1 MVEFPDIEEGFLD
14 ASRKLTADEQEQT
27 KLTILELA
35 VNPKGQGTNLHRLD
49 KARDK
54 NLWSCRVTRDIRII
68 LHQQN
73 GRMTLLYVDHHDKAY
88 AWAENRV
95 YKFEERAKT
104 WKVIKMKEETVVIRT
119 QVKDDSDLKKPFS
132 KFSDYILSNCGV
144 SPGDFEVVRHA
155 TEDGVFELGLPVLV
169 LEALMEQLSPVLL
182 PTALYTPVANKMH
195 IIRTDV
201 NPEPI
206 EMRTDEIVSQAMP
219 IPIESVDAS
228 PPLVAGT
235 VLRVNSQEQ
244 LEAVLSGQWDKW
256 QVFLHPDQKS
266 IVEADYDGPVRV
278 SGSAGTGKTIVALHR
293 ANFLLRKN
301 EEARVLLTTLSPAL
315 AGHLHSNF
323 KRLINDK
330 PRYAERIEI
339 TSLDDYALRLYKINI
354 GEPNFITQPDMVRLI
369 VSSMKQVKECKF
381 NQNLVIN
388 EWENVVDAF
397 QVKSAE
403 IYTNIERLGRRTR
416 LAETQ
421 RKIMWEIMDKVIHEL
436 KATGKIT
443 INEMYLKLTLAVHE
457 MKTKPFAHVIVDEAQ
472 DLSVAQLK
480 FLVQLG
486 GGVWHTGAG
495 LHGRARTTFPKNTL
509 FFTGDLGQRIFQQP
523 FSWKTFGID
532 LRGRTKVLKINYRT
546 SQQIRKVADKLLEST
561 ITDADGEQLERNHTI
576 SAFGGEPPVIKGYAN
591 EESEKDAVVAFIKNR
606 LDAGVKPHE
615 MALFVRSQNEF
626 NRAITVADEMGLPHV
641 ILDSKLA
648 THVGSLNIASMHT
661 AKGLE
666 FKAVVVMACDDTIV
680 PSTNYLAHITDEG
693 DLKEAYELERHL
705 LYVACTRARDHL
717 MITGVNPL
725 SEFIDDIKS

>member
-14 ASRKLTADEQEQT
+14 ASRKLTADEQEQI
-27 KLTILELA
+27 KLTILELS

-119 QVKDDSDLKKPFS
+119 NVAAEPDTKKPFA
-132 KFSDYILSNCGV
+132 KFSDNILADCGV
-144 SPGDFEVVRHA
+144 SPGDFEEVRLA

-169 LEALMEQLSPVLL
+169 LEALMEQLSPVV
-182 PTALYTPVANKMH
+182 AHRHVSNPVNVQPVYDINVK
-195 IIRTDV
+195 V
-201 NPEPI
+201 EPI
-206 EMRTDEIVSQAMP
+206 EMHAEQPIAQA
-219 IPIESVDAS
+219 IPTPSESVEPA
-228 PPLVAGT
+228 PPLLVGS
-235 VLRVNSQEQ
+235 VLSINSQEQ

-301 EEARVLLTTLSPAL
+301 QESRVLLTTLSPAL
-315 AGHLHSNF
+315 AGYLHANF
-323 KRLINDK
+323 KRLIHDK

-339 TSLDDYALRLYKINI
+339 TSLEDYALRLYKITF
-354 GEPNFITQPDMVRLI
+354 GEPDLVTKPDLVKLI
-369 VSSMKQVKECKF
+369 LSSMKEVKDCKF
-381 NQNLVIN
+381 SQNLVIN

-397 QVKSAE
+397 QIKTDE
-403 IYTNIERLGRRTR
+403 LYTNIQRLGRRTR

-421 RKIMWEIMDKVIHEL
+421 RKIMWEIMDKVVQGL
-436 KATGKIT
+436 KAMDKIT
-443 INEMYLKLTLAVHE
+443 MNELYQKLTISVHE
-457 MKTKPFAHVIVDEAQ
+457 MKTKPFDHIVVDEAQ
-472 DLSVAQLK
+472 DLNVSQIKL
-480 FLVQLG
+480 LVQLG
-486 GGVWHTGAG
+486 GGVWHPSAG
-495 LHGRARTTFPKNTL
+495 LHGRPRTTFPKNTL

-561 ITDADGEQLERNHTI
+561 ITDADGEHVERNHTI
-576 SAFGGEPPVIKGYAN
+576 SAFGGEPPAIKGFDDEKA
-591 EESEKDAVVAFIKNR
+591 EKDAVVAFIKDR
-606 LDAGVKPHE
+606 LVAGVKPHE

-626 NRAITVADEMGLPHV
+626 NRAIAVVEELSLPHV
-641 ILDSKLA
+641 ILDAKLA
-648 THVGSLNIASMHT
+648 THVRSLNIASMHI

-717 MITGVNPL
+717 MITGVNPV

>member
-1 MVEFPDIEEGFLD
+1 MFTNLFIHKGFRDSLDKFTQNERGLVAKTIVE
-14 ASRKLTADEQEQT
+14 
-27 KLTILELA
+27 LELD
-35 VNPKGQGTNLHRLD
+35 PKGNGTNLHRVD
-49 KARDK
+49 KKCRDE
-54 NLWSCRVTRDIRII
+54 NFWVVRVNQDIRLII
-68 LHQQN
+68 HMKDGQI
-73 GRMTLLYVDHHDKAY
+73 TLLYAGHHDDAY
-88 AWAENRV
+88 KWAESRV
-95 YKFEERAKT
+95 LKFDARKQIAKL
-104 WKVIKMKEETVVIRT
+104 VHFIEETVT
-119 QVKDDSDLKKPFS
+119 LPKHHFAEPEETKPFAHL
-132 KFSDYILSNCGV
+132 SDIELTTCG
-144 SPGDFEVVRHA
+144 GDKENFAAIRNA
-155 TEDGVFELGLPVLV
+155 TEDSIFDLGLEPTV
-169 LEALMEQLSPVLL
+169 LESLMNTLTVAPELVENNLIDTVRLQNTRDPEPDLETEEVFVSNITVKTEIFAVSSEDELKQVLL
-182 PTALYTPVANKMH
+182 
-195 IIRTDV
+195 
-201 NPEPI
+201 
-206 EMRTDEIVSQAMP
+206 
-219 IPIESVDAS
+219 
-228 PPLVAGT
+228 
-235 VLRVNSQEQ
+235 
-244 LEAVLSGQWDKW
+244 GQWDKW

-354 GEPNFITQPDMVRLI
+354 GEPNFVTKPDMVKLI

-436 KATGKIT
+436 KAIGKIT

-591 EESEKDAVVAFIKNR
+591 EEAEKDAVVAFINNR

-626 NRAITVADEMGLPHV
+626 NRAITVADEMGLSHV

-648 THVGSLNIASMHT
+648 THVGSLNIASMHI

-725 SEFIDDIKS
+725 SEFIDDIK

>member
-1 MVEFPDIEEGFLD
+1 MFTNLFIHKGFRDSLDKFTQNERGLVAKTIVE
-14 ASRKLTADEQEQT
+14 
-27 KLTILELA
+27 LELD
-35 VNPKGQGTNLHRLD
+35 PKGNGTNLHRVD
-49 KARDK
+49 KKCRDE
-54 NLWSCRVTRDIRII
+54 NFWVVRVNQDIRLII
-68 LHQQN
+68 HMKDGQI
-73 GRMTLLYVDHHDKAY
+73 TLLYAGHHNDAY
-88 AWAENRV
+88 KWAESRV
-95 YKFEERAKT
+95 MKFDARKQIAKL
-104 WKVIKMKEETVVIRT
+104 VNIIEETVTIPKHYFAETVA
-119 QVKDDSDLKKPFS
+119 VKPFADL
-132 KFSDYILSNCGV
+132 SDIEITTCG
-144 SPGDFEVVRHA
+144 GDQENFAAIRNA
-155 TEDGVFELGLPVLV
+155 TEDSIFDLGLEPTV
-169 LEALMEQLSPVLL
+169 LESLMNTLTVKPELVGQDLIQTITLEQTRDPELDSEPEEVFVSNSVRSEIFAVSSEDELKQVLL
-182 PTALYTPVANKMH
+182 
-195 IIRTDV
+195 
-201 NPEPI
+201 
-206 EMRTDEIVSQAMP
+206 
-219 IPIESVDAS
+219 
-228 PPLVAGT
+228 
-235 VLRVNSQEQ
+235 
-244 LEAVLSGQWDKW
+244 GQWDKW
-256 QVFLHPDQKS
+256 QVFLHPEQKS
-266 IVEADYDGPVRV
+266 IVEADYEGPIRV

-339 TSLDDYALRLYKINI
+339 TSLDDYALRLYKINF
-354 GEPNFITQPDMVRLI
+354 GEPDLVTKPDMIKLI

-403 IYTNIERLGRRTR
+403 VYANIERLGRRTR

-421 RKIMWEIMDKVIHEL
+421 RKIMWEIMEKVIHEL
-436 KATGKIT
+436 KAVGKIT

-457 MKTKPFAHVIVDEAQ
+457 MKTKPFAHIVVDEAQ

-486 GGVWHTGAG
+486 GGVWHPGAG
-495 LHGRARTTFPKNTL
+495 LHGRARTTFPQNSL

-561 ITDADGEQLERNHTI
+561 ITDADGQQVERNHTI
-576 SAFGGEPPVIKGYAN
+576 SAFGGEPPVIKGYPN
-591 EESEKDAVVAFIKNR
+591 EDAEKNAVVVFIKDR
-606 LDAGVKPHE
+606 LAAGVKPHE
-615 MALFVRSQNEF
+615 MAIFVRSQDEF
-626 NRAITVADEMGLPHV
+626 SRATAVADILGVSHV

-648 THVGSLNIASMHT
+648 TQVGSINIASMHT

-680 PSTNYLAHITDEG
+680 PSTNYLANITDEG

-717 MITGVNPL
+717 MITGVNPV
-725 SEFIDDIKS
+725 SEFIDDIR